1 MRGDEGTE
9 VEEVVWLT
17 TPLLFSKEAEE
28 REAPR
33 GRIPLGLQVA
43 ATKWLEY
50 PFPLH
55 HGTSPEPGAAHTATH
70 SDIFAL

>member
-1 MRGDEGTE
+1 MQGDEGTE

-17 TPLLFSKEAEE
+17 TLLLFSKEAEK
-28 REAPR
+28 REAPQ

-43 ATKWLEY
+43 ATKRLEY
-50 PFPLH
+50 PFSLH
-55 HGTSPEPGAAHTATH
+55 HSTSPEPGTAHTTMH

>member
-1 MRGDEGTE
+1 MQGDEGTK

-17 TPLLFSKEAEE
+17 TLLLFSKEAEE
-28 REAPR
+28 REAPQ

-50 PFPLH
+50 PFSLH
-55 HGTSPEPGAAHTATH
+55 HSTSLEPGTAHATTH